1 MCIYI
6 YIHIEREII
15 CIFHYW
21 SIMFLLIQVDI
32 IYSTRGRS
40 SILPRID
47 HPSRHPKMDPQE
59 TVIWAASQVERWFSG
74 YRLSWFVPE
83 TPESFNGQLAGT
95 RQLHDFPKGTGSSTS
110 HLISR
115 RAASKMVSRSVSC
128 KIHSISIEIFYFH
141 RNILVILVMMVL
153 WCPQSNLQS
162 EKTFC
167 VGFRWWNQWWIP
179 PQHACCKLGPP
190 VLMT

>member
-1 MCIYI
+1 
-6 YIHIEREII
+6 
-15 CIFHYW
+15 
-21 SIMFLLIQVDI
+21 MFLLIQVDI

-40 SILPRID
+40 SILSRID
-47 HPSRHPKMDPQE
+47 HPSRHPILWIPKRQSSGLPLR
-59 TVIWAASQVERWFSG
+59 WRGGSQAIG
-74 YRLSWFVPE
+74 YRMLSWFVPE

-115 RAASKMVSRSVSC
+115 RVASKMVSRSISC
-128 KIHSISIEIFYFH
+128 KIHSISMEIFYFH
-141 RNILVILVMMVL
+141 RNILVILVMVVL

-167 VGFRWWNQWWIP
+167 VAFRWWNQWWIP

>member
-1 MCIYI
+1 
-6 YIHIEREII
+6 
-15 CIFHYW
+15 
-21 SIMFLLIQVDI
+21 
-32 IYSTRGRS
+32 
-40 SILPRID
+40 
-47 HPSRHPKMDPQE
+47 MDPQE

-115 RAASKMVSRSVSC
+115 RVASKMVSRSISC
-128 KIHSISIEIFYFH
+128 KIHDISIEIFYFH

-179 PQHACCKLGPP
+179 PQPATTRLLQAGATCFDDLAELMFCWTWCVKAQTVAVGQYVYHRLP
-190 VLMT
+190 VLKYQTMMIY